1 MTLFSIFAALAL
13 LLGIVGVYG
22 VISYGVAQRFREI
35 GIRMALGARKNDV
48 MWLVMRQGG
57 RLALIGVGIGIAG
70 AFAGT
75 RLMSSF
81 LFAVTTTDPVT
92 YAAVSNV
99 LVVVALAACYLPA
112 RRATKVDPMV
122 ALRYE

>member
-1 MTLFSIFAALAL
+1 M
-13 LLGIVGVYG
+13 
-22 VISYGVAQRFREI
+22 ISYGVAQRFREI

-92 YAAVSNV
+92 YAAVSIV
-99 LVVVALAACYLPA
+99 LVVVALVACYLPA
-112 RRATKVDPMV
+112 RSRDQGRSHGST
-122 ALRYE
+122 ALRVRQENTYESVA